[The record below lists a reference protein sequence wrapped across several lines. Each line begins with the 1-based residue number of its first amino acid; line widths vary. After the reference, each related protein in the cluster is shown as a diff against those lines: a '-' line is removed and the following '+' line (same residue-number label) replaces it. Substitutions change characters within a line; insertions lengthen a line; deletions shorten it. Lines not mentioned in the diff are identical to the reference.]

1 MRIHTESAMKLS
13 EEELALIHAALDG
26 ELMVEQHQRLADLL
40 SQSSAARKYYSV
52 WRKFQKLLRGVD
64 PPAPPAEL
72 PRCFEEFIPTRLA
85 TASASRDDSPSDA
98 SAETAAPSR
107 SPSRV
112 TPASASEVSAT
123 PIPQDRGRN
132 SDGIP
137 VVPSSRASAFSRETV
152 AAAEGFAGQRYGRR
166 RSRFVSNVL
175 VASVAFSVLVAGVWL
190 FTSVL
195 VQTPPND
202 PPEVTVASPS
212 EKTSPPGRDGPNRPS
227 WPSRSGVP
235 DRNVD
240 PGSATR
246 PSSPEE
252 GPPQPSLPR
261 VSPEGGIA
269 QAPPPR
275 EAPLDIFTA
284 PVPPPVRLDMAEI
297 RLPFLRMLGEFE
309 REDVQLLFLR
319 QIQQEPAVRID
330 LFTRDLTRA
339 VQWCQKAAAQAGL
352 HLLVDATTADRLKKG
367 VPITAILL
375 YCDNLTPA
383 ELTRFFILLNG
394 EDAKISPR
402 LFDMVHLVP
411 LVPQDERELRDV
423 LGADPA
429 WNVKLRP
436 ERSDKGTIPQRPL
449 SATTADEIIQSLL
462 GKKGMD
468 KTGLVTTWSPPAAR
482 TPPFLSA
489 EIKSFLSLKTP
500 RSPQAV
506 PAMII
511 LRLPN
516 NP

>member
-1 MRIHTESAMKLS
+1 
-13 EEELALIHAALDG
+13 
-26 ELMVEQHQRLADLL
+26 
-40 SQSSAARKYYSV
+40 
-52 WRKFQKLLRGVD
+52 
-64 PPAPPAEL
+64 
-72 PRCFEEFIPTRLA
+72 
-85 TASASRDDSPSDA
+85 
-98 SAETAAPSR
+98 
-107 SPSRV
+107 
-112 TPASASEVSAT
+112 
-123 PIPQDRGRN
+123 
-132 SDGIP
+132 
-137 VVPSSRASAFSRETV
+137 
-152 AAAEGFAGQRYGRR
+152 
-166 RSRFVSNVL
+166 
-175 VASVAFSVLVAGVWL
+175 
-190 FTSVL
+190 
-195 VQTPPND
+195 
-202 PPEVTVASPS
+202 
-212 EKTSPPGRDGPNRPS
+212 
-227 WPSRSGVP
+227 
-235 DRNVD
+235 
-240 PGSATR
+240 
-246 PSSPEE
+246 
-252 GPPQPSLPR
+252 
-261 VSPEGGIA
+261 
-269 QAPPPR
+269 
-275 EAPLDIFTA
+275 
-284 PVPPPVRLDMAEI
+284 MAEI

-411 LVPQDERELRDV
+411 LVPQDERDLRDV

-500 RSPQAV
+500 RSPQAA